1 MDASGQPVCFVVM
14 GFGRKTD
21 YESGRALDLDATYSE
36 IIAPAAEAKGY
47 RCIRGDKISHTG
59 LIDLPMY
66 EMLLRADLVIA
77 DISTGN
83 VNAVYELGVRHALR
97 PRSTIIMKESRGRL
111 YFDLNHINT
120 FEYEHL
126 GDDIGSREA
135 RRAKAALAA
144 LIDGAENSRNPDSP
158 VYTFLP
164 KLQQPRLTDEEYE
177 SLLDS
182 AEDEQARLAT
192 LLEAGETA
200 IKSSDFGSAVL
211 AFSSARELRPGDT
224 YILQR
229 LALSTYKAAK
239 PSKFS
244 ALIDALR
251 IIEDLHPDE
260 TNDPETTGLAG
271 AIHKRLWQESKDPV
285 QLERA
290 SRLYRR
296 GFEIRRDY
304 YNGENLAL
312 CYDWLAEAASGSDRV
327 FYRISAMRTRQE
339 VVALL
344 KPIIESD
351 TFQERSDHKWIFAT
365 LAHCLFALG
374 QTDEAIAVETKFRE
388 ERPAAWEVQTFEEGK
403 SAAQRAREMSESELE
418 AG

>member
-1 MDASGQPVCFVVM
+1 MDANGQPVCFVVM

-36 IIAPAAEAKGY
+36 IIAPAAEEKGY
-47 RCIRGDKISHTG
+47 RCIRGDKISHSG
-59 LIDLPMY
+59 FIDLPMY

-97 PRSTIIMKESRGRL
+97 PRSTIIMKESKGRL
-111 YFDLNHINT
+111 FFDLNHINT

-135 RRAKAALAA
+135 KRAQAALAA
-144 LIDGAENSRNPDSP
+144 LIEGAEQSPHPDSP

-182 AEDEQARLAT
+182 AEEAQARIAT
-192 LLEAGETA
+192 LLEAGKKA
-200 IKSSDFGSAVL
+200 IDGSDFESAVQ
-211 AFSSARELRPGDT
+211 AFSSARELRPDDT

-229 LALSTYKAAK
+229 LALSTYKAAR
-239 PSKFS
+239 PSKIS

-251 IIEDLHPDE
+251 IIDVLRPDE

-271 AIHKRLWQESKDPV
+271 AIHKRLWQETKDPV

-290 SRLYRR
+290 ARFYRR

-312 CYDWLAEAASGSDRV
+312 CYDWLAEAATGPERV

-339 VVALL
+339 VAVLL
-344 KPIIESD
+344 KLLIESD
-351 TFQERSDHKWIFAT
+351 SFQDRSDRKWIFAT
-365 LAHCLFALG
+365 LANCLFALG
-374 QTDEAIAVETKFRE
+374 QTDEAMVAEAKFRDE
-388 ERPAAWEVQTFEEGK
+388 GPAAWEVQTFEEGK
-403 SAAQRAREMSESELE
+403 SAAEVAYTMNDE
-418 AG
+418 AQGR

>member
-1 MDASGQPVCFVVM
+1 M

-21 YESGRALDLDATYSE
+21 YESGRTLDLDATFSE
-36 IIAPAAEAKGY
+36 IISPAAEAKGY
-47 RCIRGDKISHTG
+47 RCIRADKISHSG

-97 PRSTIIMKESRGRL
+97 PRSTIIIKESKGRL
-111 YFDLNHINT
+111 HFDLNHVNT

-135 RRAKAALAA
+135 RRAQADLGL
-144 LIDGAENSRNPDSP
+144 LIEATTNSNRPDSP

-177 SLLDS
+177 DLLDA
-182 AEDEQARLAT
+182 AEDAQTRITA
-192 LLEAGETA
+192 LLDDGQNA
-200 IKSSDFGSAVL
+200 IDQSDFEKAVV
-211 AFSSARELRPGDT
+211 AFSSARELRPDDT

-229 LALSTYKAAK
+229 LALSTYKASK
-239 PSKFS
+239 PSKLS

-251 IIEDLHPDE
+251 IVDQLGPDDS
-260 TNDPETTGLAG
+260 NDPETTGLAG
-271 AIHKRLWQESKDPV
+271 AIHKRLWQETKDVV

-290 SRLYRR
+290 TKFYRR

-312 CYDWLAEAASGSDRV
+312 CYDLLADQSTGAERI
-327 FYRISAMRTRQE
+327 FYRVSAERTRHE
-339 VVALL
+339 IVALL
-344 KPIIESD
+344 TAITAAD
-351 TFQERSDHKWIFAT
+351 TFQDRSDRKWIFAT
-365 LAHCLFALG
+365 LANSYLALG
-374 QTDEAIAVETKFRE
+374 RLDEARAAENEFRNE
-388 ERPAAWEVQTFEEGK
+388 LPADWEVQSFEEGK
-403 SAAQRAREMSESELE
+403 VAAQRDRST
-418 AG
+418 

>member
-1 MDASGQPVCFVVM
+1 MDANGQPVCFVVM

-36 IIAPAAEAKGY
+36 IIAPAAEKKGY
-47 RCIRGDKISHTG
+47 RCIRGDKISHSG

-97 PRSTIIMKESRGRL
+97 PRSTIIMKESKGRL
-111 YFDLNHINT
+111 FFDLNHINT

-135 RRAKAALAA
+135 KRAQAALAA
-144 LIDGAENSRNPDSP
+144 LIEGAEQSPHPDSP

-182 AEDEQARLAT
+182 AEEAQARIAT
-192 LLEAGETA
+192 LLEVGKQA
-200 IKSSDFGSAVL
+200 IDGSDFESGVQ
-211 AFSSARELRPGDT
+211 AFSSARELRPDDT

-229 LALSTYKAAK
+229 LALSTYKAAR
-239 PSKFS
+239 PSKLS

-251 IIEDLHPDE
+251 IIDALRPDE

-271 AIHKRLWQESKDPV
+271 AIHKRLWQETKDPV

-290 SRLYRR
+290 ARFYRR

-312 CYDWLAEAASGSDRV
+312 CYDWLAEAAIGSERV

-339 VVALL
+339 VVVLL
-344 KPIIESD
+344 KLLIESD
-351 TFQERSDHKWIFAT
+351 AFQDRSDRKWIYAT
-365 LAHCLFALG
+365 LANCLFALG
-374 QTDEAIAVETKFRE
+374 QTDEAMAAEAKFRDE
-388 ERPAAWEVQTFEEGK
+388 GPAAWEVQTFEEGK
-403 SAAQRAREMSESELE
+403 SAAEVAHTMNDE
-418 AG
+418 AQGR